1 MIAIRTKGDF
11 NNTEKYLKGLASKDY
26 RPILDAYARRGLEAL
41 INATPVDSGITAES
55 WGYKIQNDSQGI
67 SIQWYNTNTI
77 DGYAFGNKGTP
88 VIILLQYGHATG
100 TGGYVEGYDII
111 NPAIRPIFDEL
122 SKELWEEVK
131 R

>member
-1 MIAIRTKGDF
+1 M
-11 NNTEKYLKGLASKDY
+11 ASKDY

-41 INATPVDSGITAES
+41 IRATPVDSGITAES

-67 SIQWYNTNTI
+67 SIEWYNTNTI
-77 DGYAFGNKGTP
+77 DGYAFAGKGTP

-122 SKELWEEVK
+122 SKELWEEVRK
-131 R
+131 

>member
-1 MIAIRTKGDF
+1 MIAIRTRGNFD
-11 NNTEKYLKGLASKDY
+11 NTEKYLKGLASKDY
-26 RPILDAYARRGLEAL
+26 RPILESYARRGLEAL
-41 INATPVDSGITAES
+41 IDS
-55 WGYKIQNDSQGI
+55 WGYKIQNDSEGI
-67 SIQWYNTNTI
+67 SIQWYNTHTI

>member
-1 MIAIRTKGDF
+1 MIAVRTRGNFD
-11 NNTEKYLKGLASKDY
+11 NTEKYLKSLASKDY

-41 INATPVDSGITAES
+41 INATPVDTGITAES
-55 WGYKIQNDSQGI
+55 WGYKIQNDSHGV
-67 SIQWYNTNTI
+67 SIEWYNTNTI
-77 DGYAFGNKGTP
+77 DGYAFGGKGTP

>member
-1 MIAIRTKGDF
+1 MIGIRTKGDF
-11 NNTEKYLKGLASKDY
+11 NNTEKYLKGLASKDC

-41 INATPVDSGITAES
+41 IRATPIDSGITAES
-55 WGYKIQNDSQGI
+55 WGYKIQNDSRGI